1 MQSSDFIESGI
12 IFSLDTKQ
20 ALGKFKYT
28 ASDFQK
34 HGDAYKF
41 INNYL
46 DKYGEFPS
54 VKVLCENYPTLDSA
68 AQRLNLD
75 YALDVFQKQILF
87 RQIVGAFQANKELVS
102 VEPNRNVNFLYI
114 SSCIADVKLSALST
128 TSRVK
133 ANQSPT
139 GPIHS

>member
-46 DKYGEFPS
+46 DKYGEF
-54 VKVLCENYPTLDSA
+54 N
-68 AQRLNLD
+68 
-75 YALDVFQKQILF
+75 
-87 RQIVGAFQANKELVS
+87 NK
-102 VEPNRNVNFLYI
+102 
-114 SSCIADVKLSALST
+114 
-128 TSRVK
+128 
-133 ANQSPT
+133 
-139 GPIHS
+139 